1 MESVQNDGL
10 LTSGAPQHHDQHPL
24 SCSPQENT
32 LIRGVTQGQRDC
44 RVTLLLGFYFRYSMD
59 IAINE
64 AQLNFDYIS
73 LKNGLRQNPQDYP
86 C

>member
-32 LIRGVTQGQRDC
+32 LIRGVTQQQGDLPC
-44 RVTLLLGFYFRYSMD
+44 NSIDGILLSVLLYGYY
-59 IAINE
+59 
-64 AQLNFDYIS
+64 Y
-73 LKNGLRQNPQDYP
+73 
-86 C
+86 